1 MGRARFHAMTAAL
14 PPSSPAAVAAFL
26 RGQDRRARLF
36 ARVQAG
42 DQAGG
47 EQALAA
53 VARVFA
59 SDAGQVPIAQ
69 WPGQYWRLLLA
80 APSLRKPASA
90 AGDSPLPGI
99 ARLPADARAAVL
111 LHLVAGLDDAD
122 AATALGVGVP
132 AYQDRIRD
140 ALPRDALGQPDVD
153 VWRAWR
159 AAAER
164 ELARMPE
171 PAAPAPTGAAAT
183 PATAPRPPAMDGHHE
198 RRHRRRMRWLW
209 LGVAACLLAMLATF
223 VLHPRGRELIDQWR
237 NHVKREALAPADA
250 PKARFDAAD
259 PALHPD
265 RDLLASPHEAAL
277 ARELPL
283 LAWLSVASADPRATD
298 AVLLP
303 IDTGAIAPALPTA
316 DEATALARR
325 SQAWDALPATVRGG
339 RRGAWQAWRALAP
352 AERIALRAVARRF
365 GLVPVA
371 DQAGL
376 RERFAAQLPDARR
389 GWWLGPRL
397 GSDWPRVAPLFA
409 FLPQAQREPVLD
421 LLRQSDR
428 EDIDALERLGQVTPP
443 EDRDAVRTALLQV
456 PAPRRRSWV
465 LAKLQE

>member
-1 MGRARFHAMTAAL
+1 MTAAS
-14 PPSSPAAVAAFL
+14 PPPSPAAVAAFL

-80 APSLRKPASA
+80 APSLRKPAA
-90 AGDSPLPGI
+90 ADPATPLPGI
-99 ARLPADARAAVL
+99 ARLPADARAAIL

-122 AATALGVGVP
+122 AAAALGIELT

-171 PAAPAPTGAAAT
+171 PAAPAPARVAAPVA
-183 PATAPRPPAMDGHHE
+183 ASAASAPVANDDE
-198 RRHRRRMRWLW
+198 LRHRRRMRWLW
-209 LGVAACLLAMLATF
+209 LGVAACLLALVATF
-223 VLHPRGRELIDQWR
+223 FLHPRGRELFDAWR
-237 NHVKREALAPADA
+237 NHVKREALPPADA

-277 ARELPL
+277 SRELPL
-283 LAWLSVASADPRATD
+283 LAWLAVASADPRAAD
-298 AVLLP
+298 AV
-303 IDTGAIAPALPTA
+303 ALPV
-316 DEATALARR
+316 EAGVAASTVASEDASAALARR
-325 SQAWDALPATVRGG
+325 TRAWDALPAPVRGQ

-352 AERIALRAVARRF
+352 SERIALRTVARR
-365 GLVPVA
+365 LQQLPDVQQV
-371 DQAGL
+371 QL
-376 RERFAAQLPDARR
+376 RARFAAQLPDARQ

-397 GSDWPRVAPLFA
+397 GPTWPRVAALFA
-409 FLPQAQREPVLD
+409 FVPESERQPVLG
-421 LLRQSDR
+421 LLRESDH
-428 EDIDALERLGQVTPP
+428 EDIDALERLAQVTPP
-443 EDRDAVRTALLQV
+443 EDREAVRTDLLRV
-456 PAPRRRSWV
+456 PAMQRRTWV
-465 LAKLQE
+465 LQKLQN